1 MLQSL
6 TTFPTSSPQKST
18 FRLSFANTA
27 APSLTYYSMVQSIFA
42 GTFSLTMLLKHILTI
57 PRFSSSGKMPIAVRE
72 ALVDV
77 LRDEGNTQQESAED
91 VMKAMEKSG
100 RYLQETW

>member
-1 MLQSL
+1 
-6 TTFPTSSPQKST
+6 
-18 FRLSFANTA
+18 
-27 APSLTYYSMVQSIFA
+27 
-42 GTFSLTMLLKHILTI
+42 MLLKHILTI

-91 VMKAMEKSG
+91 VMKAMEKKG